1 MGTDVS
7 SGPVFFSKK
16 EENCQ
21 WMLAQGYSSL
31 KKKKDMQKKMDPRD
45 LIALPLEAPLM
56 NVAIKQ
62 SWYCHPEIWI
72 ARMEHLEC

>member
-1 MGTDVS
+1 
-7 SGPVFFSKK
+7 
-16 EENCQ
+16 
-21 WMLAQGYSSL
+21 
-31 KKKKDMQKKMDPRD
+31 MQKKMAPRD